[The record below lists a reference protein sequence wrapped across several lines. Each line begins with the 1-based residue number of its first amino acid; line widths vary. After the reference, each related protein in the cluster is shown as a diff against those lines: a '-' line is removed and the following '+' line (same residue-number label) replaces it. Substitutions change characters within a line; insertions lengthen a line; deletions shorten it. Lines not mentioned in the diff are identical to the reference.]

1 MVYEM
6 FMIWLVSKVLWKV
19 ASHSISKCSNWFLI
33 GFVQGQICSQVVFH
47 NKLVPNGKN
56 SLVISKWW

>member
-33 GFVQGQICSQVVFH
+33 GFVQGQICSQVVLP
-47 NKLVPNGKN
+47 KKQESNGKN
-56 SLVISKWW
+56 SC